1 MRIAVAL
8 LVALL
13 SACAS
18 DRELRA
24 NTGSAGSGE
33 GATAS
38 LYVGTGPLLGVLVG
52 LGFVAAAVES
62 DAEHAGRLTPALD
75 PQRRVQEQDCRR
87 PLAQPGANLRC
98 R

>member
-1 MRIAVAL
+1 MRIVHAL

-18 DRELRA
+18 HRELRA
-24 NTGSAGSGE
+24 NTGSADP
-33 GATAS
+33 GAGAAAS
-38 LYVGTGPLLGVLVG
+38 IYVEAGPLLGVLVG

-62 DAEHAGRLTPALD
+62 DAEHAARLIPQLD
-75 PQRRVQEQDCRR
+75 PGRRVQEHDCR
-87 PLAQPGANLRC
+87 QPITEGGANLRC